1 MARPFE
7 ADYDDD
13 EVRAE
18 QASVL
23 FGMAAP
29 FLLALGV
36 LQLAQLFP
44 AVRLARRIQAHE
56 AARSRLLRRAIE
68 ASELERQ
75 RIARD
80 LHDEVIQDLSGLSY
94 VLESEERHGPQAQ
107 RALFADARRILQDN
121 VRSLR
126 GHFGLRIMED
136 AIGEAGGTLQVMSAS
151 GRGTTVIARFGAAND
166 AVLRGVPQPV
176 P

>member
-7 ADYDDD
+7 AYYDDD

-23 FGMAAP
+23 FGMAPP

-44 AVRLARRIQAHE
+44 AVRLARRI
-56 AARSRLLRRAIE
+56 
-68 ASELERQ
+68 
-75 RIARD
+75 
-80 LHDEVIQDLSGLSY
+80 
-94 VLESEERHGPQAQ
+94 
-107 RALFADARRILQDN
+107 LQDN

-126 GHFGLRIMED
+126 GHFGLRVMED